1 MRVHTATWGP
11 EEAFQL
17 LDAADPYNRNIRQR
31 TVDMYAI
38 DMRKGRWNPNSLVE
52 FEGDLSTRQGLILRN
67 GHHRLWALA
76 SLVDEAPDTRCSF
89 IVVDQLPPGAAE
101 TIDTGMNRTTGDL
114 IVHESGK
121 RADASQI
128 AATLRL
134 YWRWQIGTNGDPRRA
149 TQVSNRDLLDLY
161 RLDPELAREAVKL
174 GRSVTR
180 RSAQLA
186 GGPPSVYAAA
196 WIHLSGID
204 PDDATEF
211 FERLRTGVADNE
223 HDPVLVLI
231 RTVRS
236 LYSRGSGAGSHA
248 SSPVQREALLAL
260 TVTAWNHFRA
270 GTTVKRLVYRPR
282 DPFPIAK

>member
-1 MRVHTATWGP
+1 MQVTTKTWTP
-11 EEAFQL
+11 EDAFRL
-17 LDAADPYNRNIRQR
+17 LESADPYNRNTRQR

-38 DMRKGRWNPNSLVE
+38 DMLKGRWNPNSLIE
-52 FEGDLSTRQGLILRN
+52 FEGDLATGQGLILRN

-76 SLVDEAPDTRCSF
+76 SLIDQSPETRCSF
-89 IVVDQLPPGAAE
+89 IVVDHLPPGAAE

-134 YWRWQIGTNGDPRRA
+134 YWRWQVGTTGDPRRA
-149 TQVSNRDLLDLY
+149 AQVTNRDLLDLY
-161 RLDPELAREAVKL
+161 RLSPETVREAVKI
-174 GRSVTR
+174 GRNVTR

-196 WIHLSGID
+196 WMHLSTLD

-211 FERLRTGVADNE
+211 FERLRTGVATEE
-223 HDPVLVLI
+223 HDPVLILI

-236 LYSRGSGAGSHA
+236 LYSRGAGAGSHA
-248 SSPVQREALLAL
+248 SSPVQREALLGL
-260 TVTAWNHFRA
+260 TITAWNHFRA
-270 GTTVKRLVYRPR
+270 GTTVKRLTYRPR